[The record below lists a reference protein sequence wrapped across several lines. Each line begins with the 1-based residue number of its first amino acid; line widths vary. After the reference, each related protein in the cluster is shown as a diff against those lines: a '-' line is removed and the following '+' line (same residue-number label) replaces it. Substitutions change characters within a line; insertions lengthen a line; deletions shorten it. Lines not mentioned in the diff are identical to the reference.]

1 PYFSVGAGALQS
13 ERSPGTNATD
23 AMAQAGIGMFI
34 NVWENSNGSA
44 SFALRPDLKA
54 RWNEAGAD
62 GTLTDYIGTL
72 GFQFSFGR
80 PRAPAPA
87 PEPTPPPPAPAPE
100 PTPPPPPPPPADSDG
115 DGVTDNLD
123 RCPDTPP
130 GVAVDAFGCTRTGS
144 ITLEGVNF
152 ELNSARLTPSS
163 REVLDAVAADLK
175 KYPRLRIELQGHT
188 DSTGSDSYNL
198 DLSQRRAEAVRDYLI
213 EQGVSPQQLTAKGYG
228 ETEPIADNST
238 AAGRAANRRVVMRVL
253 ENPGDVKV
261 QGGVN

>member
-1 PYFSVGAGALQS
+1 
-13 ERSPGTNATD
+13 
-23 AMAQAGIGMFI
+23 M
-34 NVWENSNGSA
+34 
-44 SFALRPDLKA
+44 
-54 RWNEAGAD
+54 
-62 GTLTDYIGTL
+62 
-72 GFQFSFGR
+72 
-80 PRAPAPA
+80 
-87 PEPTPPPPAPAPE
+87 
-100 PTPPPPPPPPADSDG
+100 
-115 DGVTDNLD
+115 TDNLD